1 MLDRQS
7 DRTIDLKA
15 QRRFQTGFQAI
26 LSSWSVDENVARSY
40 STTTTTQSKP
50 WSSAYFDGRFRR
62 RVFDPIVHG
71 GSHHHLQPAVLESAA
86 GPGRPADH
94 HHRHHQQHCTWPTTT
109 STTTAAAAA
118 LLVLLSLCSSTE
130 RVASGG
136 AVCKL
141 TAGSR
146 AEELCRRRRKSTLG
160 ESSTT
165 QEKRARGRAL
175 LASLSG
181 AKGAQ
186 VAATDHVGDDPTP
199 V

>member
-109 STTTAAAAA
+109 STTTAAAA